1 MSSHSNDRDKKP
13 LIQEVE
19 HSGVEI
25 DSREGDS
32 EGSDTDS
39 SSTSSSSE
47 GREDHVKYGFMD
59 KHSGLLSKAYIEE
72 HPDVFEYVGS
82 LNNMD
87 SLQRRVNR
95 ISAED
100 DKFDHLRFM
109 GDFYGILEDDVYT
122 EAISVRAGVD
132 QRVEF
137 VERRYTSIRGRLLI
151 SGRRWRGTPRRKRQ

>member
-1 MSSHSNDRDKKP
+1 MALEHDNKVSSHSNDRDKKP

-19 HSGVEI
+19 YSGVEI
-25 DSREGDS
+25 DSREGDRR
-32 EGSDTDS
+32 GQRYRQQLHFF
-39 SSTSSSSE
+39 SSE

-59 KHSGLLSKAYIEE
+59 KHFISTKAYIEE

-87 SLQRRVNR
+87 SLQRREQDH
-95 ISAED
+95 AED
-100 DKFDHLRFM
+100 DKFDHLRASM

-122 EAISVRAGVD
+122 GHSVRAGVD

-137 VERRYTSIRGRLLI
+137 AGRD
-151 SGRRWRGTPRRKRQ
+151 GTLATEDDSLFQA